1 MKKSTIKKILKK
13 IGAEL
18 DKKQQELFSK
28 EAELAELSERLQR
41 SINQI
46 AQEKEIVTNYGST
59 YGFGEF
65 FELEQKKQKL
75 IIIDIKKKELEL
87 ETIRD
92 QLRDILSEQKKYEYI
107 LKKLHIEES
116 KKQEKIERDILD
128 NFKGK
133 EQGLI
138 NDCKKN
144 IRN

>member
-13 IGAEL
+13 IGVEL

-28 EAELAELSERLQR
+28 EAELAELSKRLQS

-46 AQEKEIVTNYGST
+46 AQEKEVVTNYGST

-65 FELEQKKQKL
+65 FELEQKKQKS
-75 IIIDIKKKELEL
+75 IVIDIKKKELEL

-107 LKKLHIEES
+107 LKKINIEES

-133 EQGLI
+133 EQGLT
-138 NDCKKN
+138 NN
-144 IRN
+144 

>member
-13 IGAEL
+13 IGVEL

-28 EAELAELSERLQR
+28 EAELAELSKRLQS
-41 SINQI
+41 SINHI

-65 FELEQKKQKL
+65 FELEQKKQKS

-107 LKKLHIEES
+107 LKKINIEES

-133 EQGLI
+133 EQGLT
-138 NDCKKN
+138 ND
-144 IRN
+144 